1 MSHIL
6 IVEDHQK
13 IRANL
18 VFMLK
23 KQTDLAII
31 DVASAEEAQASLAKQ
46 QPELMLL
53 DIRLPG
59 MSGIEL
65 IQALGDNLPPTIVIS
80 GEATIS
86 ETVEALRLGVYD
98 FIEKPVSRE
107 RLLRS
112 VRNCTEHH
120 QLKSRLARL
129 EADLAEAPTI
139 IGDSPA
145 ITFLVQQC
153 AKVAPTDGRVM
164 IRGESGT
171 GKELVA
177 QYLHQNSKR
186 AAGPFVKINC
196 AAIPA
201 NLIEAEL
208 FGHVRGAFTDAR
220 NDKAGLFETAHN
232 GTLFL
237 DEIGDMDLSLQARL
251 LRVLED
257 GSVRRLGDTRER
269 QVDVRVI
276 CATHHDLE
284 QAVAAKSFRQDL
296 YFRLN
301 TLPLQIPP
309 LRERGDDIRLLF
321 FWFLSFYSRRHRLPT
336 KTVDKPALDKLQH
349 YGWPGNVRELRNL
362 AERLVILGSEA
373 ITCDDLPATFHNA
386 TPTVAMPAGASDQ
399 PLEIMPLREFRNHS
413 ERAYITAVLEACQW
427 NFSQAARKL
436 AIQRTYLY
444 QKTQSLGIEKPGQA

>member
-1 MSHIL
+1 MKHVL

-18 VFMLK
+18 MMMLK
-23 KQTDLAII
+23 KQTDLTM
-31 DVASAEEAQASLAKQ
+31 VGCASAEEAGDHLAHHE
-46 QPELMLL
+46 PDLMLL

-59 MSGIEL
+59 KSGLDL
-65 IQALGDNLPPTIVIS
+65 IQELGDALPPTIVIS

-98 FIEKPVSRE
+98 FIEKPISRE

-112 VRNCTEHH
+112 VRNCLEHQ
-120 QLKSRLARL
+120 QLKTKLAAL
-129 EADLAEAPTI
+129 EADLAAAPTI
-139 IGDSPA
+139 IGDSKA
-145 ITFLVQQC
+145 MTFLVQQC

-177 QYLHQNSKR
+177 SYLHQHSKR
-186 AAGPFVKINC
+186 AGGPFVKINC

-201 NLIEAEL
+201 NLIEDEL

-220 NDKAGLFETAHN
+220 TDKAGLFETAHN

-257 GSVRRLGDTRER
+257 GTVRRLGDTRER
-269 QVDVRVI
+269 RVDVRVV

-284 QAVAAKSFRQDL
+284 AAVAQKTFRQDL

-301 TLPLQIPP
+301 TVPLEIPA
-309 LRERGDDIRLLF
+309 LRKRGDDIRLLF
-321 FWFLSFYSRRHRLPT
+321 FWFLNHYSRRHKLAV
-336 KTVDKPALDKLQH
+336 KQVDASLLHKLDH
-349 YGWPGNVRELRNL
+349 YAWPGNVRELRNL
-362 AERLVILGSEA
+362 AERLVILGCDP
-373 ITCDDLPATFHNA
+373 ITPDDLPGAFHQQPKPSAATL
-386 TPTVAMPAGASDQ
+386 PAEGETF
-399 PLEIMPLREFRNHS
+399 EIIPLRAFRNDS
-413 ERAYITAVLEACQW
+413 EKHYITAVLKACAW
-427 NFSQAARKL
+427 NFSQAAKKL

-444 QKTQSLGIEKPGQA
+444 QKTQTLGIEKPN